1 MLQLV
6 GKLMPGVSL
15 PGGIRILY
23 LISFYNRVCNEIS
36 TWMSFLR
43 IGAIR
48 LTQENGIRSLQY
60 GRATSLEALK
70 DAHCY
75 QG

>member
-15 PGGIRILY
+15 PGGIRILF

-36 TWMSFLR
+36 TYMSFLR
-43 IGAIR
+43 IDAVR
-48 LTQENGIRSLQY
+48 LSQDKGIRSLLY
-60 GRATSLEALK
+60 GRVTFLEALNG
-70 DAHCY
+70 AHY
-75 QG
+75 YRG